1 MKKILTFMFV
11 IVLAALLTIPAM
23 ASFMIFIDE
32 FNFFVTVPD
41 GYHVLTRDM
50 EKTSFGWSMFDES
63 DRQQL
68 MQLYKDNSIYLNAI
82 SEDYSNE
89 MVLTV
94 LEGKDY
100 QSIYNMNDYSDA
112 KIKKELGKE
121 WESTMKELGVQADN
135 VEIYQHG
142 DLKYTYFKGSLQEND
157 QTVYVMLYST
167 VVNGR
172 LVQCNIRSYDGPLTR
187 EHEETLRQ
195 LIDSIHFT
203 EIKKNPNKSSGSSV
217 LTWVIVGAVAGGV
230 SAAVKGKS
238 KKKATEAAASGRS
251 AAADPQQSPAVNGDY
266 GTSAISAPA
275 RYVCRNCGAEYNRLT
290 AFCPNCGGNGTLEE
304 RSEQ

>member
-63 DRQQL
+63 VRQQL
-68 MQLYKDNSIYLNAI
+68 LQLYKDNSIYLNAI
-82 SEDYSNE
+82 SEDFSNE

-94 LEGKDY
+94 SEGKDY

-112 KIKKELGKE
+112 RIKKELGKE
-121 WESTMKELGVQADN
+121 WDSTMKELGVQADN
-135 VEIYQHG
+135 VEVYQNG
-142 DLKYTYFKGSLQEND
+142 DLKYIYFRGSLQENG

-167 VVNGR
+167 IVNGR
-172 LVQCNIRSYDGPLTR
+172 LVQCNIRSYDGPITR
-187 EHEETLRQ
+187 EHEEALKE
-195 LIDSIHFT
+195 LIDSIRFT
-203 EIKKNPNKSSGSSV
+203 EIKKNPNRSSGSGA
-217 LTWVIVGAVAGGV
+217 LTWVIV
-230 SAAVKGKS
+230 AAVTG
-238 KKKATEAAASGRS
+238 GIS
-251 AAADPQQSPAVNGDY
+251 AAARSMKKKGTAAAPAQPGSAVSQQQDAENSSYDAATV
-266 GTSAISAPA
+266 TAPA
-275 RYVCRNCGAEYNRLT
+275 RYVCRDCGAEYSRLT
-290 AFCPNCGGNGTLEE
+290 AFCPNCGGSGTLEE
-304 RSEQ
+304 RSDQ

>member
-1 MKKILTFMFV
+1 MKRILTLIFV
-11 IVLAALLTIPAM
+11 IMLTALLTVPAM
-23 ASFMIFIDE
+23 ASFMLFIDD
-32 FNFFVTVPD
+32 FNFFVNVPD
-41 GYHVLTRDM
+41 GYYVLTRDM
-50 EKTSFGWSMFDES
+50 EQTSFGWSLFADS

-82 SEDYSNE
+82 AEDYSNE

-100 QSIYNMNDYSDA
+100 QSIYNINDYSDA

-142 DLKYTYFKGSLQEND
+142 DLKYTYFKGSLQENG

-172 LVQCNIRSYDGPLTR
+172 LVQCNIRSYDGPLTPD
-187 EHEETLRQ
+187 HEETLRQ

-230 SAAVKGKS
+230 SAVVKGRS
-238 KKKATEAAASGRS
+238 KKKGTEAAASGRP
-251 AAADPQQSPAVNGDY
+251 AAAGTQQPPVENGDY
-266 GTSAISAPA
+266 GTSAVSAPE
-275 RYVCRNCGAEYNRLT
+275 RYVCRNCGAEYSRLT
-290 AFCPNCGGNGTLEE
+290 AFCPNCGGSGTIEE
-304 RSEQ
+304 RSEH